1 MKAKL
6 ISIAALFL
14 ISAMSLQ
21 AQTTFGVQGGINFQN
36 ITGKDDAGDK
46 LENDL
51 TLGFHIGAIAR
62 IPVAPDFYFQ
72 PGLFYSMKG
81 AQQEP
86 EVPEIPVKAA
96 SDNNLVMHLSY
107 IEMPL
112 NLLFRPQLGNGHIL
126 LGFGPYV
133 AYGISGKTKYKSYSG
148 DVKFQSKVTSSDD
161 EDVLYLKGFDAGAN
175 IFFGYELSSG
185 LFFQLNTQ
193 MGLLNLEPEYEGYT
207 DDETVLKNT
216 GFGLSLG
223 FVF

>member
-14 ISAMSLQ
+14 ISAMSLL

-36 ITGKDDAGDK
+36 ITGKDDGGDK

-51 TLGFHIGAIAR
+51 TLGFHVGAIAR

-72 PGLFYSMKG
+72 PGLLFSTKG
-81 AQQEP
+81 TKSDIP
-86 EVPEIPVKAA
+86 EYVKAT
-96 SDNNLVMHLSY
+96 SDKAVMHLSY
-107 IEMPL
+107 IEVPL
-112 NLLFRPQLGNGHIL
+112 NFLFRPQLGSGHIL
-126 LGFGPYV
+126 LGFGPYL
-133 AYGISGKTKYKSYSG
+133 AYGISGKITSDNAS
-148 DVKFQSKVTSSDD
+148 DVDVVFKNKVPSTADDSKM
-161 EDVLYLKGFDAGAN
+161 YMKGFDAGAN